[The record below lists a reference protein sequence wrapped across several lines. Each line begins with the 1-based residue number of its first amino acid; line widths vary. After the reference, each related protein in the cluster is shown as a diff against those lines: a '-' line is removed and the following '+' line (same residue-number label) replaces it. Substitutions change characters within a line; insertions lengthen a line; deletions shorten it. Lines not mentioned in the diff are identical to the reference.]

1 MNDMNLVLERL
12 RGHRDK
18 RVCTKADLRKLVGFD
33 FAQEV
38 DIRHVQNLLV
48 GTIVRLQLVGGEDAG
63 CFKSIQGL
71 RVCRTELVERL
82 GSIPSSSHERR
93 TLRIVDTLS

>member
-1 MNDMNLVLERL
+1 MDNMNLVLERL
-12 RGHRDK
+12 RGHRNK
-18 RVCTKADLRKLVGFD
+18 RVCTKADLCELVGFD
-33 FAQEV
+33 LAQEV

-48 GTIVRLQLVGGEDAG
+48 RPIVGLQLVGREDTG

-82 GSIPSSSHERR
+82 ACVPHDEK
-93 TLRIVDTLS
+93 